1 MASAAD
7 ASPALDKQVVESS
20 TPEHGGKS
28 RDVEVG
34 YEPVDLDRI
43 EKVYSY
49 VLQAPPSGKKGK
61 KLIRVASLIAA
72 FCQPSGSSTSCARQF
87 GPTLDLRRR

>member
-1 MASAAD
+1 MASAAVG
-7 ASPALDKQVVESS
+7 SPALSKHVVESS
-20 TPEHGGKS
+20 TPEQDGKS

-49 VLQAPPSGKKGK
+49 VLQTPPSANDQG
-61 KLIRVASLIAA
+61 LIRAASLIAA
-72 FCQPSGSSTSCARQF
+72 SCQPSGFSTSCARQS
-87 GPTLDLRRR
+87 GPMLDLHRR